1 MGTTYYY
8 FTISVHV
15 KSGLIREMAF
25 GESSLIRQVAFGESG
40 LIRGGN
46 SCTCIKHKTSFFK
59 F

>member
-15 KSGLIREMAF
+15 KSGLIREMPF

-40 LIRGGN
+40 LIRGELMYLY
-46 SCTCIKHKTSFFK
+46 
-59 F
+59 